1 MLSSAFGGWYSL
13 YLAAPCFLGV
23 DPACLVK
30 TLWEKE
36 YRRFQVNSMTVVK
49 IVEIVTIVRV
59 VTVVTFVTETRN
71 SC

>member
-1 MLSSAFGGWYSL
+1 LVLNSAFGGWYSL

-36 YRRFQVNSMTVVK
+36 YRRFQVNSMTVVEV
-49 IVEIVTIVRV
+49 VEIVTV
-59 VTVVTFVTETRN
+59 VTVVIFVTET
-71 SC
+71 